1 MTLYE
6 IWYHDEWRT
15 CDTYRRQ
22 YIGVSEEDTKQ
33 WLMIHLDEWYNDNDT
48 TIDNDIITQ
57 AINQDFI
64 YMTVTP
70 ITINKDSTV
79 DWF

>member
-15 CDTYRRQ
+15 CNTYRRQ

-48 TIDNDIITQ
+48 TIDDDIITQ
-57 AINQDFI
+57 SINQDFI

-70 ITINKDSTV
+70 ITINKDGTV

>member
-15 CDTYRRQ
+15 KNTYERQ
-22 YIGVSEEDTKQ
+22 YIGSSEEDTKQ
-33 WLMIHLDEWYNDNDT
+33 WLMVHLDEWYNDNDT
-48 TIDNDIITQ
+48 TIDDDIITQ
-57 AINQDFI
+57 SINQDFI

>member
-6 IWYHDEWRT
+6 IQYHDEWRT

-22 YIGVSEEDTKQ
+22 YIGSSEEDTKQ

-48 TIDNDIITQ
+48 TIDDDIITQ
-57 AINQDFI
+57 SINQDFI

-70 ITINKDSTV
+70 ITINKNGTI

>member
-15 CDTYRRQ
+15 KDTYERQ
-22 YIGVSEEDTKQ
+22 YIGSSEEDTKQ
-33 WLMIHLDEWYNDNDT
+33 WLMIHLDEWHDDEDVK
-48 TIDNDIITQ
+48 IDDIITQ
-57 AINQDFI
+57 AMDQEFM
-64 YMTVTP
+64 YMTITP
-70 ITINKDSTV
+70 ITINKDGTV

>member
-48 TIDNDIITQ
+48 MIDDDIITQ
-57 AINQDFI
+57 SINQDFI

-70 ITINKDSTV
+70 ITINKDGTV

>member
-33 WLMIHLDEWYNDNDT
+33 WLMMHLDE
-48 TIDNDIITQ
+48 
-57 AINQDFI
+57 
-64 YMTVTP
+64 
-70 ITINKDSTV
+70 
-79 DWF
+79 

>member
-33 WLMIHLDEWYNDNDT
+33 WLMIHLDEWHDDEDVK
-48 TIDNDIITQ
+48 IDDIITQ
-57 AINQDFI
+57 AMDQEFM

>member
-33 WLMIHLDEWYNDNDT
+33 WLMIHLDEWHDDEDVK
-48 TIDNDIITQ
+48 IDDIITQ
-57 AINQDFI
+57 AMDQEFM
-64 YMTVTP
+64 YMTVIP
-70 ITINKDSTV
+70 ITINNDGTV
-79 DWF
+79 DWY